1 MEIKIGQKVRFMPTF
16 TYKGKQVDWSMADDP
31 YVTAVISYIN
41 RRRGWVLC
49 TWTTGVSPIKE
60 CFKLCDFQN
69 GTVTLV

>member
-1 MEIKIGQKVRFMPTF
+1 MNIKIGQKVRFMPTF

-41 RRRGWVLC
+41 RHHGWVRC
-49 TWTTGVSPIKE
+49 TWATDVSLINE
-60 CFKLCDFQN
+60 CFKVCDFSD

>member
-16 TYKGKQVDWSMADDP
+16 TYKGKQVDWSMVDDP

-41 RRRGWVLC
+41 RRRGWALC
-49 TWTTGVSPIKE
+49 TWTSGVSLIKE
-60 CFKLCDFQN
+60 CFKLCDFAD

>member
-16 TYKGKQVDWSMADDP
+16 TYKGKQVDWSMVDDP

-41 RRRGWVLC
+41 RRHGWVLC
-49 TWTTGVSPIKE
+49 AWTSGVSPIKE
-60 CFKLCDFQN
+60 CFKLCDFRD